1 MSKQPQIERYSI
13 QLPKAIRPMLKQLRE
28 AVERCSP
35 QVAVTLWANAW
46 HHDARVDVDNDGGSV
61 LIDPSFTVVNKKE
74 YDQYIED
81 TQALVGPRKITI
93 KPPLLPAKLQGR
105 CCKLRCYPLLGK

>member
-35 QVAVTLWANAW
+35 QEQFCFGLMPGITMRESTLIMMAVQ
-46 HHDARVDVDNDGGSV
+46 V

-93 KPPLLPAKLQGR
+93 KPPLFTREMLQAAMLSFAR
-105 CCKLRCYPLLGK
+105 